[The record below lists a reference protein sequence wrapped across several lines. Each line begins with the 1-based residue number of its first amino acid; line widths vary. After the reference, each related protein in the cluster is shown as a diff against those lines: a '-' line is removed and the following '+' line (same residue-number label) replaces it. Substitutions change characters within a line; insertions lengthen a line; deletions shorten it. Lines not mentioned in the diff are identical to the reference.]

1 MSNNMKYKIL
11 EIIHWAVVIFL
22 ISSALIFVLEVSPL
36 LNPDDIIIKDNHILF
51 CNNGECVK
59 LGEKIYWTFVEIFI
73 VEIVVGALALVA
85 IREEISI
92 EKRAKD
98 HKL

>member
-1 MSNNMKYKIL
+1 M
-11 EIIHWAVVIFL
+11 
-22 ISSALIFVLEVSPL
+22 
-36 LNPDDIIIKDNHILF
+36 NPDDIIVKDNHLLF

-85 IREEISI
+85 IRGEISI
-92 EKRAKD
+92 AKRVKD
-98 HKL
+98 YKP

>member
-1 MSNNMKYKIL
+1 M
-11 EIIHWAVVIFL
+11 IFL
-22 ISSALIFVLEVSPL
+22 ISSVLIFVIGVSPL
-36 LNPDDIIIKDNHILF
+36 LNPDDIVIKDNHLLF

-59 LGEKIYWTFVEIFI
+59 LGEKIYWTFVEIFV

-92 EKRAKD
+92 EKRSKD

>member
-1 MSNNMKYKIL
+1 MKYGIL
-11 EIIHWAVVIFL
+11 EIIHWSVVIFL
-22 ISSALIFVLEVSPL
+22 IASALIFVIGVSPL
-36 LNPDDIIIKDNHILF
+36 LNPDDIIIKDNHLLF

-73 VEIVVGALALVA
+73 VEIVVGVLALVA
-85 IREEISI
+85 IREGISI
-92 EKRAKD
+92 EKRSKD

>member
-1 MSNNMKYKIL
+1 MHYLIFEIL
-11 EIIHWAVVIFL
+11 HWSVVIFL
-22 ISSALIFVLEVSPL
+22 ISSVLIFVVEVSPL
-36 LNPDDIIIKDNHILF
+36 LNPDDIVVKDNHLLF

-85 IREEISI
+85 IRAEISI
-92 EKRAKD
+92 EKRVKD
-98 HKL
+98 YKL

>member
-1 MSNNMKYKIL
+1 MKHKIL
-11 EIIHWAVVIFL
+11 EIIHWSVIIFL
-22 ISSALIFVLEVSPL
+22 VSSALIFVIEVSPL
-36 LNPDDIIIKDNHILF
+36 LNPDDIVIKDNRILF

-92 EKRAKD
+92 EKRAED

>member
-1 MSNNMKYKIL
+1 MKRKIL
-11 EIIHWAVVIFL
+11 EIIHWSVVIFL
-22 ISSALIFVLEVSPL
+22 VSSVLIFVFEVSPL
-36 LNPDDIIIKDNHILF
+36 LNPDDIVIKDNHLLF
-51 CNNGECVK
+51 CNKGECIK

-92 EKRAKD
+92 EKRAED
-98 HKL
+98 NEL